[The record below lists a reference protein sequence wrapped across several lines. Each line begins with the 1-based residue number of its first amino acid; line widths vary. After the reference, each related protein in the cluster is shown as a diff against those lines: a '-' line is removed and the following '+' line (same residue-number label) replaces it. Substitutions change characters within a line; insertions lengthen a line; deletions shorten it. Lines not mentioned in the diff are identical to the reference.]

1 MEYMEKEKICCFFG
15 HRDAPEILFPAISA
29 AVRDLVETEGVSV
42 FLVGGHGNFDRL
54 AAEAVAS
61 LRQEY
66 PHIRLLLAAAYGSAV
81 SKAGEGLDDR
91 AFVPGELRGVPVKA
105 AIPRRNRWMAAKS
118 QYVIAFVERE
128 TGGAYGAVAYA
139 RRKGKKIL
147 LL

>member
-1 MEYMEKEKICCFFG
+1 MENEKVCCFFG
-15 HRDAPEILFPAISA
+15 HRDAPEILLPAISA
-29 AVRDLVETEGVSV
+29 AVRALIEAEEVSV

-66 PHIRLLLAAAYGSAV
+66 PHIRLLLAAAYGSALRN
-81 SKAGEGLDDR
+81 AGEELYDE
-91 AFVPGELRGVPVKA
+91 AFVPAALRGVPAKA
-105 AIPRRNRWMAAKS
+105 AIPRRNRWMVGQS
-118 QYVIAFVERE
+118 RYVIAFLERE

-139 RRKGKKIL
+139 RQKGKKIL